1 MQGIEFLTSTQVA
14 TEWAFNWTGFWWTLG
29 IIFGVCLIISI
40 WYVVSDQCEWGII
53 PALSIT
59 GIIIGSIG
67 GTGIGK
73 AAENPIAYETH
84 YKVTISEEVSLK
96 DFYEYYDVVEQDGK
110 IFTIREKDNN
120 E

>member
-40 WYVVSDQCEWGII
+40 YSVISDQCEWGII
-53 PALSIT
+53 PALSFV
-59 GIIIGSIG
+59 GIVLGSMVG
-67 GTGIGK
+67 AGIGK
-73 AAENPIAYETH
+73 KTENPIAYETH
-84 YKVTISEEVSLK
+84 YKVTLSEEVSMT
-96 DFYEYYDVVEQDGK
+96 DFYKLYEVVEQDGK
-110 IFTIREKDNN
+110 IFIIREKTN